1 MNKMEMKKRPRG
13 VYVALG
19 IIVLGVGL
27 SILADQLKSPFLES
41 LALVASCGLTGY
53 AVGVYIFDIKPFKT
67 VAGILLFAATILLVT
82 IAFWL
87 VDIL

>member
-1 MNKMEMKKRPRG
+1 MNKMETKKRPAG

-41 LALVASCGLTGY
+41 LALVATCGLTGY
-53 AVGVYIFDIKPFKT
+53 AVSIYMFDVKPFKT
-67 VAGILLFAATILLVT
+67 VAGMIFLAAIILIVT
-82 IAFWL
+82 VAFWL
-87 VDIL
+87 VDIC